1 VEEFLGSHVVVQARE
16 QANMTGADRPIE
28 GQERGVEGGELAGFQ
43 GRSPH
48 LGDDWR
54 HVNSDES
61 PRPRDE

>member
-1 VEEFLGSHVVVQARE
+1 VEEFLGFHVVVQARE
-16 QANMTGADRPIE
+16 QADMTGADRPIE

-54 HVNSDES
+54 HVNSVES

>member
-1 VEEFLGSHVVVQARE
+1 MEEFLGFHVVVQARE

-54 HVNSDES
+54 HVNSVES